1 VALSGRVL
9 TYWSPCLGT
18 RSSGEGVMAADNG
31 PPPGAPT
38 GSTNAHCKTDDK
50 CDYLVKWIKAGC
62 FLALAA
68 GLGIYVY
75 IVWPPK
81 ETPPRVQD
89 RSIVALVLPYGDPH
103 QKSVKL
109 SVTELGAP
117 PPFQPT
123 SLTAVRYE
131 LVLRAPADFPHRAYL
146 LVPPALESSLKACSD
161 GPVLGDST
169 YHKKVIALAKGL
181 ETTAFK
187 VTVNNNFMCKLPQ
200 GYLSSMVGEFTYF
213 RAPQLA
219 IYAQRGGASSA
230 TSKPLHLCVSVTDPS
245 APFHL
250 RLLTNNPLPTPP
262 KTPDDSY
269 QWITCSVSAAPS
281 GSDSNP
287 PPSRAIGASY
297 LTYQGS
303 VTAAYQDDKVKSSI
317 DSSTFRNGVLLG
329 IAGGFLAMFVDA
341 MISLLFRRPS
351 S

>member
-1 VALSGRVL
+1 
-9 TYWSPCLGT
+9 
-18 RSSGEGVMAADNG
+18 MAAENG

-38 GSTNAHCKTDDK
+38 GSANAHCKADDK
-50 CDYLVKWIKAGC
+50 RDYLIKWTKAGC

-75 IVWPPK
+75 IAWPPK

-89 RSIVALVLPYGDPH
+89 RSIVALVLPHGDPH
-103 QKSVKL
+103 QKSVEL

-131 LVLRAPADFPHRAYL
+131 LVLRAPADFPHLAYL

-161 GPVLGDST
+161 GPVLPDST
-169 YHKKVIALAKGL
+169 YHRKVIALAKGL
-181 ETTAFK
+181 GTTAFM
-187 VTVNNNFMCKLPQ
+187 VTVNNFICKLPQ
-200 GYLSSMVGEFTYF
+200 GYLSSIVGEFTFF

-230 TSKPLHLCVSVTDPS
+230 ASKPPHLCVSVTDPS

-250 RLLTNNPLPTPP
+250 RLLSNNPLPTPP
-262 KTPDDSY
+262 KTPDDNY
-269 QWITCSVSAAPS
+269 QWITCSVTAAPS
-281 GSDSNP
+281 GNP
-287 PPSRAIGASY
+287 SPSLAIGASY

-303 VTAAYQDDKVKSSI
+303 VTTAYQDDKVKSSM

-341 MISLLFRRPS
+341 TISLLFKRPS